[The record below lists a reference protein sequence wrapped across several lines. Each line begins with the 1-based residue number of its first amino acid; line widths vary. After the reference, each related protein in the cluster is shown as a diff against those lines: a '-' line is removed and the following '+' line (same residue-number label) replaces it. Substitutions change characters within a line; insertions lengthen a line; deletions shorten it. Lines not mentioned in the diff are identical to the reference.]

1 MEEPA
6 LQQEQPEGLYNGFA
20 FEHNAANHSY
30 FESQENLGGS
40 LKYRVIVVQTSALDR
55 QLYEKLYQT
64 RKKTFDTDLAR
75 AGKSTDNA
83 GSALPVQ
90 IQDSATLRCLLAVQ
104 SHWPVNQWL
113 R

>member
-64 RKKTFDTDLAR
+64 RKTFSLTWPGPESRLTTLVLLR
-75 AGKSTDNA
+75 RSKSKI
-83 GSALPVQ
+83 LP
-90 IQDSATLRCLLAVQ
+90 
-104 SHWPVNQWL
+104 P
-113 R
+113 